1 MAATKLTRLE
11 AQTRAIKGA
20 GNLTFLAFCVALG
33 FVVVATAVPQR
44 KKLTQLQAKLKETE
58 SREQLVM
65 AERDAR
71 MTEHT
76 ALREDPAFL
85 EMHARDRLAYYKEG
99 ERVLKFRR

>member
-1 MAATKLTRLE
+1 MAATQLTRLE
-11 AQTRAIKGA
+11 ARTRAIKGA
-20 GNLTFLAFCVALG
+20 GSLTFVVFCVALG

-44 KKLTQLQAKLKETE
+44 KKLAELETKLRETE
-58 SREQLVM
+58 SREKLVM
-65 AERDAR
+65 AEREAW

-76 ALREDPAFL
+76 ALREDPEFL